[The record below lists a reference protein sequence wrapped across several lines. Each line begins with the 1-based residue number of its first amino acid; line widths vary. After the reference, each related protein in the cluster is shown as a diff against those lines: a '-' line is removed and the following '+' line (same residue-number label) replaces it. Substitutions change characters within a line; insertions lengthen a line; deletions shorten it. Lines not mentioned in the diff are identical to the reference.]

1 VTPTTAAGGWRALGA
16 VVVAVVAV
24 DQIVKGIV
32 EGSISPGERVEF
44 LPFLDFVR
52 VMNEGVAFGFLSS
65 GNRGVVLAV
74 TAVALALVLLWFAR
88 DPRRPWA
95 WLAIGLLAGGALG
108 NLADRI
114 TRDAVLDYIDFTAW
128 PSFNVA
134 DIAIT
139 LGAAVLVLA
148 AFSAGD
154 EEPDAPEAQGGAA

>member
-1 VTPTTAAGGWRALGA
+1 VTPPTAADGWRRLAA
-16 VVVAVVAV
+16 IVVAVVAL
-24 DQIVKGIV
+24 DQIVKAIV

-44 LPFLDFVR
+44 LPFLDFVH
-52 VMNEGVAFGFLSS
+52 VMNEGVAFGFLGDGS
-65 GNRGVVLAV
+65 RGLVLAV
-74 TAVALALVLLWFAR
+74 TAAALGLVLIWFAR

-108 NLADRI
+108 NLADRL

-148 AFSAGD
+148 AFSAGG
-154 EEPDAPEAQGGAA
+154 EEPEAPETQGGAA